1 MFYRSYIVKGSFPT
15 YKPPTIL
22 QSKLEN
28 KLDDNLAWKLKHEDK
43 KNFMMENMKKNRI
56 QSAINYKERQ
66 KIIVKNNTSNINIT
80 NIKN

>member
-1 MFYRSYIVKGSFPT
+1 MKGSFPT
-15 YKPPTIL
+15 YKPPNVL

-28 KLDDNLAWKLKHEDK
+28 KLGINLADRLKHDDK

-56 QSAINYKERQ
+56 QSAINYKEKQR
-66 KIIVKNNTSNINIT
+66 IVSKNNSNINIT